1 MSDAGSA
8 AFEVRGLAKAY
19 GPRTV
24 LEIDRL
30 RIAPGEILAVLGP
43 SGAGKTTLLRLLG
56 LIESP
61 TRGTIECFGQPTRG
75 LATSLPVRHRVAM
88 CFQRPALLS
97 RSVRANLEYAL
108 RLRHGALP
116 ARNGRGPAVDRIL
129 ADMRLD
135 LLNDRF
141 APSLSGGEKQRL
153 ALARA
158 MVLEPDIL
166 LLDEP
171 TAHLDPASVALIEDR
186 LRRLR
191 QEHGRTV
198 IVATHNIF
206 QARRLADSVALILD
220 GRLVEL
226 SPTEQFFTA
235 PNDPRTGAFTRGEM
249 IY

>member
-1 MSDAGSA
+1 
-8 AFEVRGLAKAY
+8 
-19 GPRTV
+19 
-24 LEIDRL
+24 
-30 RIAPGEILAVLGP
+30 
-43 SGAGKTTLLRLLG
+43 
-56 LIESP
+56 
-61 TRGTIECFGQPTRG
+61 
-75 LATSLPVRHRVAM
+75 M

-97 RSVRANLEYAL
+97 RSVRGNLEYAM
-108 RLRHGALP
+108 RLRNGDLS
-116 ARNGRGPAVDRIL
+116 ARDVKTSAVDRIL

-135 LLNDRF
+135 LLSERF

-158 MVLEPDIL
+158 LLLEPEIL

-206 QARRLADSVALILD
+206 QARRLADSVALVLD

-226 SPTEQFFTA
+226 APTEQFFTA
-235 PNDPRTGAFTRGEM
+235 PKDPRTGAFTRGEM